1 MEAAARD
8 ELARSFFT
16 TGPEACHHGLAGLV
30 CLASCV
36 GRCDRG
42 SHDQA
47 MTDSRRLYLMRA
59 SAGSVWL
66 EIQDVNTGNF
76 VQLGDRPYF
85 NGGFGGPAA
94 AALKR

>member
-1 MEAAARD
+1 
-8 ELARSFFT
+8 
-16 TGPEACHHGLAGLV
+16 
-30 CLASCV
+30 
-36 GRCDRG
+36 
-42 SHDQA
+42 